1 VVYGQDFLPD
11 IRHHVVSLDLSETAD
26 RPAVEPGMEVSVA
39 YQPIQFIINDINRN
53 RRMAFLGKYISD
65 VIGAVRSLLKG
76 MRLTGYYF
84 THHKEIITQQ
94 YPDNKETMKLPERF
108 RGEVV
113 MPHDEKNEHACT
125 GCTACELACPNGTI
139 KIITKFDVT
148 PEGKKKKAL
157 DTFIYHLE
165 LCTMCNLCIEA
176 CPTDAIKM
184 AQNFEHS
191 VYDRSKLTKKLNNP
205 GSKIREGV
213 E

>member
-1 VVYGQDFLPD
+1 MFLKD
-11 IRHHVVSLDLSETAD
+11 
-26 RPAVEPGMEVSVA
+26 
-39 YQPIQFIINDINRN
+39 
-53 RRMAFLGKYISD
+53 YISD
-65 VIGAVRSLLKG
+65 VFNATRSLLIG
-76 MRLTGYYF
+76 MRRTGYYF
-84 THHKEIITQQ
+84 THRKEIITQQ
-94 YPDNKETMKLPERF
+94 YPDNRDELKLPERF

-113 MPHDEKNEHACT
+113 MPHDEHNEHAST

-139 KIITKFDVT
+139 KIITKFDIT

-184 AQNFEHS
+184 AQSFEHS
-191 VYDRSKLTKKLNNP
+191 VFDRNKLTKTLNNP
-205 GSKIREGV
+205 GSKIRAGV

>member
-1 VVYGQDFLPD
+1 
-11 IRHHVVSLDLSETAD
+11 
-26 RPAVEPGMEVSVA
+26 
-39 YQPIQFIINDINRN
+39 
-53 RRMAFLGKYISD
+53 MAFLIKYIKEVAS
-65 VIGAVRSLLKG
+65 AVGSLWAG
-76 MRLTGYYF
+76 MRLTGKYALR
-84 THHKEIITQQ
+84 HGKEKLTQQ
-94 YPDNKETMKLPERF
+94 YPDNRVELVLPERF

-113 MPHDEKNEHACT
+113 MTHDTNNEHACT

-139 KIITKFDVT
+139 KIITKFDIS

-176 CPTDAIKM
+176 CPTNAIKM
-184 AQNFEHS
+184 AQTFEHS
-191 VYDRSKLTKKLNNP
+191 VFDRNKLTKKLNLP

>member
-1 VVYGQDFLPD
+1 MFLKEYIKD
-11 IRHHVVSLDLSETAD
+11 IYKGVS
-26 RPAVEPGMEVSVA
+26 
-39 YQPIQFIINDINRN
+39 
-53 RRMAFLGKYISD
+53 
-65 VIGAVRSLLKG
+65 SLLTG
-76 MRLTGYYF
+76 MKMTGRYF
-84 THHKEIITQQ
+84 ISPKEVITEQ
-94 YPDNKETMKLPERF
+94 YPDNRNELNLSERF

-113 MPHDEKNEHACT
+113 MPHDENNEHACT

-139 KIITKFDVT
+139 KIITKFDVS
-148 PEGKKKKAL
+148 PEGKRKKAI

-165 LCTMCNLCIEA
+165 LCTMCNLCIVA

-191 VYDRSKLTKKLNNP
+191 VFDRSKLTKKLNQP